1 MLHAYLPVFMSIIF
15 NQNIIGQEYVELANL
30 INNFYDIGHHSS
42 STKAYTVLYYFEASC
57 GVIVN

>member
-30 INNFYDIGHHSS
+30 INNFYDLGHHQP
-42 STKAYTVLYYFEASC
+42 KLILYYTILKLL
-57 GVIVN
+57 VVL